1 MWLPCDVND
10 NKGPNM
16 LGNGPSTQLAH
27 NNIENI
33 IVTSQVCVSPPPGHP
48 PNLLQRGSPIVLASQ
63 KNW

>member
-1 MWLPCDVND
+1 VND

-33 IVTSQVCVSPPPGHP
+33 IVTSQVCVSPPPATRQTFCKEV
-48 PNLLQRGSPIVLASQ
+48 LQLF
-63 KNW
+63 